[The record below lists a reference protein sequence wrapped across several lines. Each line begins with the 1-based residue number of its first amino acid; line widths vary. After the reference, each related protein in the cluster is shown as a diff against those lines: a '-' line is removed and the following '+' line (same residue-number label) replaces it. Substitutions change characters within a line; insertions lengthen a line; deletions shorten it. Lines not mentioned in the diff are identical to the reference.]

1 MSRKPGVYAVLA
13 SVCIQ
18 MTLGIAYIWSLFQN
32 GIANSLFNGN
42 HASAQLT
49 FSLLLATLT
58 VGGALGGKLGIRY
71 GTRRI
76 VFIGGLVLSLG
87 FLGASFVPAQWGW
100 LLWITYGIMGGL
112 GMGFTY
118 STTIA
123 CAQKWYPHRKGMITG
138 IIVSSLGLGGVMFS
152 PAAQWLLVQFGGVG
166 YGEQSTFRVLAIVF
180 FVVCT
185 VGSLFCKNPPEG
197 WRLEQAAAKSNARP
211 IKNYTP
217 MQMLKSIKFYLCVTT
232 FAVAC
237 MGGLMM
243 IGFVSPILQAH
254 GFNPD
259 IASFGVLVVSMF
271 NAIGR
276 LGWSWLSDKL
286 GRKNTI
292 MLMLGGS
299 AVLSLLVGVIS
310 GGGVFVL
317 VAFIGLCYGGVLG
330 TFPVLTA
337 DLFGPKHMA
346 SNYGFVLLGFGAGA
360 IAAGQISGHFNN
372 LVVQHNGDIRYMFPA
387 FIIASACALTGVV
400 LMQLLKWRRKV
411 DAKKDA

>member
-1 MSRKPGVYAVLA
+1 MSRKPGVYAVVA

-18 MTLGIAYIWSLFQN
+18 MTLGIAYIWSLFQI
-32 GIANSLFNGN
+32 GIANSLFDGN

-58 VGGALGGKLGIRY
+58 VGSALGGKLGIRF

-76 VFIGGLVLSLG
+76 VFIGGLILSLG
-87 FLGASFVPAQWGW
+87 FLGASFVTPRFGW
-100 LLWITYGIMGGL
+100 LLWLTYGIMGGM

-138 IIVSSLGLGGVMFS
+138 IIVSSLGLGGVMFT
-152 PAAQWLLVQFGGVG
+152 PAAQWLLVQFGGVN
-166 YGEQSTFRVLAIVF
+166 YGEQNTFRVLAIVF

-197 WRLEQAAAKSNARP
+197 WRLEQAAAKPNAKP

-217 MQMLKSIKFYLCVTT
+217 VQMLKSIKFYLCVTT

-259 IASFGVLVVSMF
+259 IASLGVLVVSLF
-271 NAIGR
+271 NAVGR

-292 MLMLGGS
+292 MFMLGGS
-299 AVLSLLVGVIS
+299 AVLSLLVGIIS
-310 GGGVFVL
+310 GSAVFVL
-317 VAFIGLCYGGVLG
+317 VAFIGLSYGGVLG
-330 TFPVLTA
+330 TFPALTA
-337 DLFGPKHMA
+337 DLFGPQHMA
-346 SNYGFVLLGFGAGA
+346 TNYGFVLLGFGAGA

-372 LVVQHNGDIRYMFPA
+372 LVVQQGGDISYMFPA
-387 FIIASACALTGVV
+387 FVIASACALTGVA
-400 LMQLLKWRRKV
+400 LMWVLKWRRKV
-411 DAKKDA
+411 DARTA